1 MFSAIRSLHR
11 PTTPIARVTAALP
24 DLPHVHSKR
33 RRRVAAAAIVRA
45 VAGLVAVLV
54 DRKPR
59 RRAGSAAIVRAVAGL
74 VAVLVERKQRHR
86 ARSAATM
93 RAVAGLV
100 AVLIGTAAVIL
111 RDKLASIVSRGDGG
125 EEQAPDGTL
134 TPDASE
140 AESSGPLRARAPV
153 ARVRRGLTRLPHP
166 GFPGRARSGRRAS
179 RLTEK

>member
-11 PTTPIARVTAALP
+11 PTTPIARMTAALP
-24 DLPHVHSKR
+24 DLPRLHRKR
-33 RRRVAAAAIVRA
+33 RRRGGAAAIVRA
-45 VAGLVAVLV
+45 VAGLVAILIE
-54 DRKPR
+54 RKRR
-59 RRAGSAAIVRAVAGL
+59 RRASAAAI
-74 VAVLVERKQRHR
+74 
-86 ARSAATM
+86 M

-111 RDKLASIVSRGDGG
+111 RNKLASIVSRGDGG

-140 AESSGPLRARAPV
+140 AESNGPPRSRAPV

-166 GFPGRARSGRRAS
+166 GFPWRARSGRRAS
-179 RLTEK
+179 HLAEK